1 MRLAMTSSRVIRSRS
16 LMTRPVQRRPLIVKG
31 CQHSLDDRRFARLD
45 LRRILIERAASIG
58 MWSRDVGLSE
68 RCCADSACRR
78 SLVPMKGSMM
88 CAAWYDRTGPA
99 AEVLSVGDL
108 PIPEPGPGEV
118 RLRVI
123 ASGLNP
129 TDVKSRVRPGSMPAP
144 RVIPHQ
150 DGAGVIDK
158 VGAGVPASRVGE
170 RVWVYIV
177 QWQRAWG
184 TGAVGHYAVQLA
196 KWAGARVIATVSSAE
211 KAAAAAAGADHTV
224 NYRTGEAAKE
234 ILALTGGA
242 GVDRIVDVDFG
253 GNLGV
258 SIEAIKVNGVIATYA
273 SMGEREPRVPFYA
286 LMAKNVTIRPVLIY
300 TMPERA
306 QDEGAAD
313 VLRLCEA
320 GRLLHQIGA
329 RFPLERIVQAHEAQ
343 ESGKVTG
350 NIVVEVGKE

>member
-1 MRLAMTSSRVIRSRS
+1 M
-16 LMTRPVQRRPLIVKG
+16 
-31 CQHSLDDRRFARLD
+31 
-45 LRRILIERAASIG
+45 
-58 MWSRDVGLSE
+58 
-68 RCCADSACRR
+68 
-78 SLVPMKGSMM
+78 PMKGSMM

-184 TGAVGHYAVQLA
+184 TAAEYTVVPARLAVTLPGNTSFAEGACLGIPTVTAHRCLFADGPIAGQTVLVTGGAGAVGHYAVQLA

-242 GVDRIVDVDFG
+242 GVDRDVCVDGRAGAESTVLCAD
-253 GNLGV
+253 
-258 SIEAIKVNGVIATYA
+258 
-273 SMGEREPRVPFYA
+273 GE
-286 LMAKNVTIRPVLIY
+286 
-300 TMPERA
+300 ER
-306 QDEGAAD
+306 D
-313 VLRLCEA
+313 
-320 GRLLHQIGA
+320 H
-329 RFPLERIVQAHEAQ
+329 
-343 ESGKVTG
+343 
-350 NIVVEVGKE
+350 

>member
-1 MRLAMTSSRVIRSRS
+1 MKSDTMRAV
-16 LMTRPVQRRPLIVKG
+16 
-31 CQHSLDDRRFARLD
+31 
-45 LRRILIERAASIG
+45 
-58 MWSRDVGLSE
+58 
-68 RCCADSACRR
+68 
-78 SLVPMKGSMM
+78 
-88 CAAWYDRTGPA
+88 WYDRTGAA
-99 AEVLSVGDL
+99 AEVLHVGDL

-184 TGAVGHYAVQLA
+184 TAAEYTVVPARLAVTLPRNTSFAEGACLGIPAVTAHRCLFAGGPIAGQTVLVTGGAGAVGHYAVQLA
-196 KWAGARVIATVSSAE
+196 KGAGARVIATVSSAE
-211 KAAAAAAGADHTV
+211 KAASAAAAGADHTV

-258 SIEAIKVNGVIATYA
+258 SVEVIKVNGVIATYA

-320 GRLLHQIGA
+320 GRLLHVIGA